1 MIRSLLSVFR
11 FCYLFIKS
19 GKYSYARACWSLVG
33 AFNNDIIRSVKVVK
47 GSIIYDDCILPVTK
61 MNLLGN
67 NLSKLAYFKKVFT
80 IQNHADGLLFTHRTR
95 PALRL
100 IVRIPDNIGVIEEVF
115 IHQLYRFEGV
125 ASCVVLDVGM
135 NVGYA
140 AIAFAEK
147 QEVKHVFGFELV
159 SETDKWAEENFV
171 LNTHVNQKITHFPY
185 GLDIDEKEL
194 EIPRAYTGAVGASA
208 TEFVI
213 HDQQKKYSWNTLTTK
228 VTVKDICTEIDKIKD
243 SYKGVPLVVKLDCE
257 GAEYGLIEK
266 LHQQKR
272 ITDFSILMIEWHI
285 KGPEPLLEILAING
299 YRSFAFDYPGEFRY
313 GFIYAVKN
321 GKD

>member
-1 MIRSLLSVFR
+1 MIQRLLPIFR
-11 FCYLFIKS
+11 FSYLYFKS
-19 GKYSYARACWSLVG
+19 GSYAYARACWNFVG
-33 AFNNDIIRSVKVVK
+33 AFNSAYIRSIKIVNGVLRC
-47 GSIIYDDCILPVTK
+47 DDCSFPVIK
-61 MNLLGN
+61 MSIFGN
-67 NLSKLAYFKKVFT
+67 NLSKFLQLKNIFR
-80 IQNHADGLLFTHRTR
+80 IQNHLDGLLFSHRDR
-95 PALRL
+95 PELQM
-100 IVRIPDNIGVIEEVF
+100 IVRISDNIGVIEEVF
-115 IHQLYRFEGV
+115 VHQLYRFEGIE
-125 ASCVVLDVGM
+125 SCVVLDVGM

-140 AIAFAEK
+140 TLAFAEK
-147 QEVKHVFGFELV
+147 KEVKHVFGFELV
-159 SETDKWAEENFV
+159 SETDKWAEENFS
-171 LNTHVNQKITHFPY
+171 LNTHLQQKITHFPY

-213 HDQQKKYSWNTLTTK
+213 QDQQKRYSWNTLTTK
-228 VTVKDICTEIDKIKD
+228 VTVKDICAEIDKIKD

-272 ITDFSILMIEWHI
+272 INDFSILMIEWHI
-285 KGPEPLLEILAING
+285 KGPEPLLEILAVNG